1 MMDPSDL
8 TQGPSESDG
17 PWVFLPGMNCS
28 AALFAGC
35 TPQGSVT
42 HVLEEPSINAEVDAL
57 LAELPRR
64 FGLVGLSLGAN
75 VAMALVDRAPERVSR
90 MCLMSGNPSAPTDQQ
105 REGWGALRQLLRA
118 GKTTR
123 EIQRELLPVLLSK
136 TAQADPAQV
145 RNTLAMADDVGET
158 RLDRQLQLQ
167 ATRVDFWPGL
177 AEISCPTLVVAA
189 REDALC
195 PVSKHEAMHRVIPDS
210 QLVILENCGHL
221 SPIER
226 PGELLNLW
234 G

>member
-1 MMDPSDL
+1 MTASVFAH
-8 TQGPSESDG
+8 GPSTSDG
-17 PWVFLPGMNCS
+17 PWVLLPGMNCS
-28 AALFAGC
+28 ASLFAAC
-35 TPQGSVT
+35 TPHGSVT
-42 HVLEEPSINAEVDAL
+42 PLLQEPSIDAEVAKL
-57 LAELPRR
+57 LAELPLR

-75 VAMALVDRAPERVSR
+75 VAMALVARAPDRVSR
-90 MCLMSGNPSAPTDQQ
+90 LCLMSGNPSAPTDQQ
-105 REGWGALRQLLRA
+105 REGWGALREQLRA

-123 EIQRELLPVLLSK
+123 EIQQELMPVLLSK

-167 ATRVDFWPGL
+167 TTRVDFWPGL
-177 AEISCPTLVVAA
+177 EEISCPTLVVAA
-189 REDALC
+189 RQDALC